1 MNTKLQVLEHLE
13 TVKIGRIS
21 LLYSGFWVT
30 ENIVGL
36 IPECVEFILGFC
48 IYLNMEV
55 PFRYFYLMP

>member
-1 MNTKLQVLEHLE
+1 MNTELQALEDLE

-36 IPECVEFILGFC
+36 IPECIEFILASAF
-48 IYLNMEV
+48 I
-55 PFRYFYLMP
+55 